1 MKNWLFYYIL
11 FGGIMK
17 QFIKKYW
24 KTLLF
29 FAIAGLIG
37 GFCTGLYVLNSYP
50 PEMQEE
56 ALSQGLTPTIMALVS
71 AMQGTGYGVVLG
83 AVGIWLG
90 KKTGLWKDETHF
102 EKKSLLITLPVTIV
116 GGLALILPDLLF
128 FGRYNEAIMNSYAV
142 KPTVPYIIGAILYG
156 GVIEEV
162 MLRLFWMSLVA
173 FILWKLFARSKETPT
188 TAILVASNIIAALLF
203 AAGHLPATFMMIG
216 SSPLILFRGF
226 LLNGGFGLLF
236 GYLYRKHGLRY
247 SMLAH
252 AGCHIV
258 SKLIWILFI

>member
-1 MKNWLFYYIL
+1 
-11 FGGIMK
+11 MK

-29 FAIAGLIG
+29 FVIAGLVG
-37 GFCTGLYVLNSYP
+37 GFCTGLYVLDSYP
-50 PEMQEE
+50 PEMQQE
-56 ALSQGLTPTIMALVS
+56 ALAQGLTPTIMALVT
-71 AMQGTGYGVVLG
+71 AIQAAGYGIVLG
-83 AVGIWLG
+83 IIGILLG

-102 EKKSLLITLPVTIV
+102 AKKPLLITLAIALI

-128 FGRYNEAIMNSYAV
+128 FGKYNEAIMNSYAA
-142 KPTVPYIIGAILYG
+142 KPTVVYIVGAILYG

-162 MLRLFWMSLVA
+162 MLRLFFMTVIA
-173 FILWKLFARSKETPT
+173 FILWKLFARKEEKPT
-188 TAILVASNIIAALLF
+188 LAILVVSNIIAALLF
-203 AAGHLPATFMMIG
+203 AAGHLPATFMAIG
-216 SSPLILFRGF
+216 NSPLILFRCF

-252 AGCHIV
+252 VGCHIV